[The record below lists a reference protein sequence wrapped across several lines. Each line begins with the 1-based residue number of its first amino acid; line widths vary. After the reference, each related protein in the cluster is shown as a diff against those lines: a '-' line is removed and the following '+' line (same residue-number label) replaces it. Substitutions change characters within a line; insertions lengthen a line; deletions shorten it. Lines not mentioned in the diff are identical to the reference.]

1 MAAPLTVAAASSRLV
16 VTVTDSLSGDPV
28 PGVSVRAKAAEADG
42 APQVTVR
49 TDDGGT
55 TRLHLEPGQW
65 ALRLRHGSFAT
76 TDHAVRLGD
85 RDTTV
90 FIALRPLL
98 YRMPERLAQ
107 AVAEPTQP
115 GVTSLAPTEVTR
127 YPSPVPDPVR
137 ILRVLPGVASGGDQS
152 ATAYSVRGGSWDEN
166 LVRIE
171 GVEIDAPQLLRAGLA
186 ETLSPVNGDLVED
199 VSFHVGV
206 LPASFGDRLSSALDV
221 GYRRPD
227 SLEVFA
233 LAGATRKAAT
243 VSART
248 GRSRWIIG
256 VRRADLSR
264 LTKDLQ
270 TTGDFSPEYGDV
282 QGVLAWGDDD
292 LGVDLFGLRGRSAFG
307 LQLEDRTLRY
317 DCGTHPPQPP
327 RGSCDQFAGTA
338 QGFERFEHDLDLIGV
353 RASGR
358 MASWQWQARGHF
370 LRREER
376 ENTDASYLADWIPK
390 SFSPQAI
397 ARDWLETYST
407 ARGRLSQE
415 RTAWS
420 LVLSPAREGAW
431 EVGGGGRRTEIDG
444 ERVASDSLWL
454 AGDLLSAV
462 RQEQVVQRTPVD
474 HFGYARRS
482 WLPGLWTA
490 AAELRAVRFD
500 GPDELLWLPKLRL
513 TRSVGEWRLA
523 LAAGLAAQPP
533 LYKELLN
540 TDGAEPAAQKGADV
554 NFEAERQAERWR
566 WRGSAYYRRGWDRIS
581 FTVDDVELRYAPG
594 TDSRTRTWGAETQ
607 VRGQVGRAVGSVSY
621 SFLWAEENLDT
632 DAGGWLPTA
641 TDQRHTATAYLED
654 RMDLRLG
661 WL

>member
-243 VSART
+243 
-248 GRSRWIIG
+248 
-256 VRRADLSR
+256 
-264 LTKDLQ
+264 
-270 TTGDFSPEYGDV
+270 
-282 QGVLAWGDDD
+282 
-292 LGVDLFGLRGRSAFG
+292 
-307 LQLEDRTLRY
+307 
-317 DCGTHPPQPP
+317 
-327 RGSCDQFAGTA
+327 
-338 QGFERFEHDLDLIGV
+338 
-353 RASGR
+353 
-358 MASWQWQARGHF
+358 
-370 LRREER
+370 
-376 ENTDASYLADWIPK
+376 
-390 SFSPQAI
+390 
-397 ARDWLETYST
+397 
-407 ARGRLSQE
+407 
-415 RTAWS
+415 
-420 LVLSPAREGAW
+420 
-431 EVGGGGRRTEIDG
+431 
-444 ERVASDSLWL
+444 
-454 AGDLLSAV
+454 
-462 RQEQVVQRTPVD
+462 
-474 HFGYARRS
+474 
-482 WLPGLWTA
+482 
-490 AAELRAVRFD
+490 AELRAVRFD